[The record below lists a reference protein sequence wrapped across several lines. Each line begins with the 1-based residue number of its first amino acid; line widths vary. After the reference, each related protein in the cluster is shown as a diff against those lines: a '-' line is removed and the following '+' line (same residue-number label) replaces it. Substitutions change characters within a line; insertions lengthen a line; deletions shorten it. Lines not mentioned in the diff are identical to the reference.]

1 MTAAV
6 HATQTVRTAQR
17 LDGNE
22 EMIGPV
28 SLPGTGRTIWWTGRV
43 AIGLRHQPMRSCGPV
58 TQSELWLQGLLLSGS
73 GERLAGA

>member
-22 EMIGPV
+22 QVIGPV
-28 SLPGTGRTIWWTGRV
+28 SLPGTGRMIWWTGRV
-43 AIGLRHQPMRSCGPV
+43 AIGLRHQPRRSYAPV

-73 GERLAGA
+73 TERLTGA